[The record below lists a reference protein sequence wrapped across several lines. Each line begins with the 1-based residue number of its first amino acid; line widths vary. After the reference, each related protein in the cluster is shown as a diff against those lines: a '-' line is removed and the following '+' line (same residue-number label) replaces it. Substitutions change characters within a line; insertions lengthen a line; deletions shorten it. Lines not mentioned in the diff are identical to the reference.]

1 MVRAGHVRPQ
11 RTRPMN
17 KIRLIIWREF
27 ITRVRKP
34 SFLIMTILGP
44 LLIAGAVLA
53 MAWVGMQEATDYKV
67 LVVDQ
72 EGLISRRLED
82 NKALR
87 LTFFLEGTAWT
98 DSAFKEGPY
107 NIQVRLLEG
116 SITEN
121 PRADLIYK
129 NKPSEFAKQ
138 WIRAELEKSLEIS
151 KLQKEGID
159 REAYARVRKPLDL
172 KLYDVKD
179 LGKESMADAKAMI
192 GFFFGY
198 FMFIFIFMYGVQVM
212 RGVMEE
218 KQNRIV
224 EVLISSVRPFQ
235 LMMGKIVGV
244 AMVGFTQFM
253 LWIGITALMLVI
265 GLAVLAS
272 SKFDPAVLAES
283 GMTTQV
289 QQQLIAAQAQTAAS
303 PVDADKVEEFIAQV
317 NVPLV
322 LAVFAFFFIGGYL
335 LYASL
340 LAAIGSAVDS
350 ETDTQQF
357 MLPVTIPMIVAIFI
371 AQLAVVNSESPAVLW
386 GSMIPLTA
394 PIVMMVRVVMGTV
407 PMWQLLLSMVL
418 LVLSFIGS
426 VWLAGRIYRTGI
438 LMYGKKVSWKELG
451 RWLMYKG

>member
-1 MVRAGHVRPQ
+1 
-11 RTRPMN
+11 MN

-98 DSAFKEGPY
+98 DSAFKESPY

-159 REAYARVRKPLDL
+159 QRPTPV
-172 KLYDVKD
+172 
-179 LGKESMADAKAMI
+179 
-192 GFFFGY
+192 FGS
-198 FMFIFIFMYGVQVM
+198 
-212 RGVMEE
+212 R
-218 KQNRIV
+218 
-224 EVLISSVRPFQ
+224 S
-235 LMMGKIVGV
+235 
-244 AMVGFTQFM
+244 T
-253 LWIGITALMLVI
+253 
-265 GLAVLAS
+265 
-272 SKFDPAVLAES
+272 
-283 GMTTQV
+283 
-289 QQQLIAAQAQTAAS
+289 
-303 PVDADKVEEFIAQV
+303 
-317 NVPLV
+317 
-322 LAVFAFFFIGGYL
+322 
-335 LYASL
+335 
-340 LAAIGSAVDS
+340 
-350 ETDTQQF
+350 
-357 MLPVTIPMIVAIFI
+357 
-371 AQLAVVNSESPAVLW
+371 
-386 GSMIPLTA
+386 
-394 PIVMMVRVVMGTV
+394 
-407 PMWQLLLSMVL
+407 
-418 LVLSFIGS
+418 
-426 VWLAGRIYRTGI
+426 
-438 LMYGKKVSWKELG
+438 
-451 RWLMYKG
+451 

>member
-1 MVRAGHVRPQ
+1 
-11 RTRPMN
+11 MN

-44 LLIAGAVLA
+44 LLITGAILA
-53 MAWVGMQEATDYKV
+53 MAWIGSKEAVVHQV
-67 LVVDQ
+67 LVIDS
-72 EGLISRRLED
+72 EGVIGRRLED
-82 NKALR
+82 SKSVQFT
-87 LTFFLEGTAWT
+87 LTSVQWP
-98 DSAFKEGPY
+98 DSAFKESPY
-107 NIQVRLLEG
+107 TVRINLLPD
-116 SITEN
+116 ILN
-121 PRADLIYK
+121 DPHADLYYK
-129 NKPSEFAKQ
+129 TLPSEFAMNH
-138 WIRAELEKSLEIS
+138 IRGQLDKSIELARMR
-151 KLQKEGID
+151 QANID
-159 REAYARVRKPLDL
+159 PEDFERVRKPLDI
-172 KLYDVKD
+172 KSFDIEDVANQSFAQ
-179 LGKESMADAKAMI
+179 ERAMI

-253 LWIGITALMLVI
+253 LWIGITLIMVVV
-265 GLAVLAS
+265 GLAVFAS
-272 SKFDPAVLAES
+272 SGYDPSALAEN
-283 GMTTQV
+283 GMTAQM
-289 QQQLIAAQAQTAAS
+289 QQQLAQQQMAQAKA
-303 PVDADKVEEFIAQV
+303 VDGDKVMDLIHQV
-317 NVPLV
+317 NIPFV
-322 LAVFAFFFIGGYL
+322 LAVFAFFFVGGYL
-335 LYASL
+335 LYSSL

-357 MLPVTIPMIVAIFI
+357 MFPITVPMIIAIFI

-407 PMWQLLLSMVL
+407 PIWQLLLSMTL
-418 LVLSFIGS
+418 LVATFVGS

>member
-1 MVRAGHVRPQ
+1 
-11 RTRPMN
+11 
-17 KIRLIIWREF
+17 
-27 ITRVRKP
+27 
-34 SFLIMTILGP
+34 
-44 LLIAGAVLA
+44 
-53 MAWVGMQEATDYKV
+53 
-67 LVVDQ
+67 
-72 EGLISRRLED
+72 
-82 NKALR
+82 
-87 LTFFLEGTAWT
+87 
-98 DSAFKEGPY
+98 
-107 NIQVRLLEG
+107 
-116 SITEN
+116 
-121 PRADLIYK
+121 
-129 NKPSEFAKQ
+129 
-138 WIRAELEKSLEIS
+138 
-151 KLQKEGID
+151 
-159 REAYARVRKPLDL
+159 
-172 KLYDVKD
+172 
-179 LGKESMADAKAMI
+179 MADAKAMI

-272 SKFDPAVLAES
+272 SKFDPSVLAES

-289 QQQLIAAQAQTAAS
+289 QQQLIAAQAQTAAP

-322 LAVFAFFFIGGYL
+322 LAVFAFFFVGGYL

-357 MLPVTIPMIVAIFI
+357 MFPVTIPMVVAIFI
-371 AQLAVVNSESPAVLW
+371 AQLAVVNSESPAVFW

-407 PMWQLLLSMVL
+407 PMWQLLLSMAL
-418 LVLSFIGS
+418 LVATFVGS

>member
-1 MVRAGHVRPQ
+1 
-11 RTRPMN
+11 
-17 KIRLIIWREF
+17 
-27 ITRVRKP
+27 
-34 SFLIMTILGP
+34 
-44 LLIAGAVLA
+44 
-53 MAWVGMQEATDYKV
+53 
-67 LVVDQ
+67 
-72 EGLISRRLED
+72 
-82 NKALR
+82 
-87 LTFFLEGTAWT
+87 
-98 DSAFKEGPY
+98 
-107 NIQVRLLEG
+107 
-116 SITEN
+116 
-121 PRADLIYK
+121 
-129 NKPSEFAKQ
+129 
-138 WIRAELEKSLEIS
+138 
-151 KLQKEGID
+151 
-159 REAYARVRKPLDL
+159 
-172 KLYDVKD
+172 
-179 LGKESMADAKAMI
+179 MI

-272 SKFDPAVLAES
+272 SKFDPSVLAEG

-289 QQQLIAAQAQTAAS
+289 QEQLIAAQAQTAAA

-322 LAVFAFFFIGGYL
+322 LAVFAFFFVGGYL

-357 MLPVTIPMIVAIFI
+357 MFPVTIPMIVAIFI

-407 PMWQLLLSMVL
+407 PMWQLLLSMAL
-418 LVLSFIGS
+418 LVATFIGS

-451 RWLMYKG
+451 RWLLYKG